1 LAGRRPGGG
10 AGTAGWVE
18 RVRSPGMSGSWTT
31 HYDTD
36 VPPSLAPYPER
47 TLVDYLD
54 EIVAERPAHTAA
66 IFKNARLSCKAL
78 ADQSRAFAA
87 ALTALG
93 ITRGD
98 RVALVL
104 PNTPQLLI
112 AQYGIW
118 RAGAIVVPLNPLYT
132 PRELEGALRA
142 TTPAAVVTMT
152 PYYEAVKTLQ
162 AATGVRHVIA
172 TSIKEYLPALTR
184 VLFTLAVEKKGGHRI
199 RLDPSHHWFGDLLAR
214 HAGQAG
220 PDMAVTPEDP
230 AVILASGGT
239 TGTPK
244 GVLGTHRE
252 YVMAGLQLRT
262 WTRPARED
270 WTDVVMLPRPM
281 FHVYANVG
289 VQSLAII
296 GRNPLALVPN
306 PRDIDDVLST
316 IQRLRPACFN
326 GVPTLYNAILNH
338 PRVKK
343 GKVDLSSIKLCFS
356 GAAPLLA
363 ETKRQFEAATGARII
378 EGYSLTEAMMATCIN
393 PVRGLQKPGS
403 IGIPVSDVEVRIVDA
418 DAGEVELGPDDVG
431 ELILRAPQRM
441 AGYWQNPEET
451 ALVLRE
457 HGPGGP
463 WVHTGDLAYRDADGY
478 LFIVDRKKDLI
489 KVSGFQVWPREIEEV
504 LATHPAVMEVGV
516 AGMPD
521 AARGEVPHAWVV
533 LRQGHSVTVDDLRAY
548 CRERLTPYKV
558 PAVVQFRESLPKTL
572 VGKILRRS
580 LRDAPQES
588 AGHAPG
594 TSTG

>member
-1 LAGRRPGGG
+1 
-10 AGTAGWVE
+10 
-18 RVRSPGMSGSWTT
+18 MSRAWTT
-31 HYDTD
+31 HYDAD
-36 VPPSLAPYPER
+36 VPASLAPYPER

-54 EIVAERPAHTAA
+54 EMVAEKPTHTAA
-66 IFKNARLSCKAL
+66 IFKGARLSCKAL

-87 ALTALG
+87 ALADLG
-93 ITRGD
+93 VGRGD

-104 PNTPQLLI
+104 PNTPQLLV

-118 RAGAIVVPLNPLYT
+118 RTGAIAVPLNPLYT
-132 PRELEGALRA
+132 PRELETALRG

-152 PYYEAVKTLQ
+152 PYYESIRGLQ
-162 AATGVRHVIA
+162 AVTGVRHVIA

-184 VLFTLAVEKKGGHRI
+184 VLFTLAVEKKGGHRV
-199 RLDPSHHWFGDLLAR
+199 RLDPSHHWFGDLLGR
-214 HAGQAG
+214 HAGSAG
-220 PDMAVTPEDP
+220 PDVTVAPSDP

-244 GVLGTHRE
+244 GVLGTHRD
-252 YVMAGLQLRT
+252 YVVAGQQLRT

-270 WTDVVMLPRPM
+270 WTDIVMLPLPM

-306 PRDIDDVLST
+306 PRDINDVLAT
-316 IQRLRPACFN
+316 IQKLRPACFN

-338 PRVKK
+338 PKVKA

-363 ETKRQFEAATGARII
+363 ETKKQFEAATGACII

-403 IGIPVSDVEVRIVDA
+403 IGVPVSDVEVRIVDA
-418 DAGEVELGPDDVG
+418 DNGDVELAPGEVG

-441 AGYWQNPEET
+441 AGYWENPEET

-463 WVHTGDLAYRDADGY
+463 WVHTGDLAYRDTDGY

-504 LATHPAVMEVGV
+504 LATHPSVMEVGV
-516 AGMPD
+516 AGVPD

-533 LRQGHSVTVDDLRAY
+533 LRPGHQATADELRAY
-548 CRERLTPYKV
+548 CRERMTPYKV
-558 PAVVQFRESLPKTL
+558 PAVIEFRDSLPKTL
-572 VGKILRRS
+572 VGKILRRA
-580 LRDAPQES
+580 LRDTA
-588 AGHAPG
+588 
-594 TSTG
+594 TGRAASQPDAATA